1 MLVLK
6 EMQNKLIFNSNISKT
21 SENFYLLSSNT
32 KLQKNKQKS
41 FFDQSA
47 RWTVEGAT
55 VQHLV
60 TYRQGYIHSNHY
72 PQCCDKNMFTLPDDD
87 TK

>member
-32 KLQKNKQKS
+32 KLQKTKQKTV

-60 TYRQGYIHSNHY
+60 T
-72 PQCCDKNMFTLPDDD
+72 
-87 TK
+87 

>member
-32 KLQKNKQKS
+32 KLQKKQTKKS

-60 TYRQGYIHSNHY
+60 TYRQG
-72 PQCCDKNMFTLPDDD
+72 
-87 TK
+87 

>member
-21 SENFYLLSSNT
+21 SENFYLSICYQATQNC
-32 KLQKNKQKS
+32 KKPNKKQS

-60 TYRQGYIHSNHY
+60 T
-72 PQCCDKNMFTLPDDD
+72 
-87 TK
+87 

>member
-32 KLQKNKQKS
+32 KLQKNNV

-60 TYRQGYIHSNHY
+60 T
-72 PQCCDKNMFTLPDDD
+72 
-87 TK
+87 